1 MTTTTTDLRS
11 AVQQALDA
19 LGKWSSGRDMDAVQL
34 NDLIATLESAL
45 EQPDGPCPTCVAL
58 ARTVMVDQMEVG
70 QDDPDFYS
78 RQFMLEELGS
88 LLAWALGIFAVVALL
103 GFLVGVLV

>member
-1 MTTTTTDLRS
+1 MNKDEAPLPAEAATD
-11 AVQQALDA
+11 
-19 LGKWSSGRDMDAVQL
+19 
-34 NDLIATLESAL
+34 
-45 EQPDGPCPTCVAL
+45 
-58 ARTVMVDQMEVG
+58 VG
-70 QDDPDFYS
+70 QDDPDFYD